1 MSERRWNNVSGELK
15 LVLYRAGNELYDDA
29 DNEAPEC
36 LLPYV
41 QDDDS
46 TYELVIDFV
55 SSGYQRDAEM
65 YGGPDNVGYPA
76 EGEDDRNPECAH
88 VIFTYYDVMG
98 PESGKMIPAKVERKP
113 YKVELPKKVQD
124 EVFGWYREAIQDV
137 EIETGE

>member
-15 LVLYRAGNELYDDA
+15 LALYRGGHELYDEA
-29 DNEAPEC
+29 ANEAPEC
-36 LLPYV
+36 LLPYI

-55 SSGYQRDAEM
+55 SSGYRREAEM
-65 YGGPDNVGYPA
+65 YGGPDNLGFPA

-88 VIFTYYDVMG
+88 VFFTYSEVVDCTLPVTKD
-98 PESGKMIPAKVERKP
+98 SIVKKTL
-113 YKVELPKKVQD
+113 KVELPKKVQD

-137 EIETGE
+137 EIETD

>member
-1 MSERRWNNVSGELK
+1 MSERTWSNISGELK
-15 LVLYRAGNELYDDA
+15 LTLYRDGHELYDDA

-55 SSGYQRDAEM
+55 SSGYQRDADM
-65 YGGPDNVGYPA
+65 YGGPDNVGSPA
-76 EGEDDRNPECAH
+76 EGEDDRNPEYVC
-88 VIFTYYDVMG
+88 VFFTYSECVDTTLPVTKYSFV
-98 PESGKMIPAKVERKP
+98 KKTL
-113 YKVELPKKVQD
+113 KVELPKKVQD

-137 EIETGE
+137 EIETGD